1 MNQILLSI
9 ILIFF
14 LTLIISLI
22 GNFFD
27 IDQLYYVPFILWF
40 VALCIMNMFLEKN
53 HENIFMKEI
62 TG

>member
-1 MNQILLSI
+1 MNHILLSI

>member
-9 ILIFF
+9 IIIFF
-14 LTLIISLI
+14 LTLTISLI

>member
-62 TG
+62 TS